1 MEKALGFVK
10 MASLWGDSD
19 RTILIPEPYDKRV
32 YDVHIDSYRHRAF
45 NYFTDIIFTNLMED
59 LDNIHA
65 SYHNLHSM
73 HEGM

>member
-1 MEKALGFVK
+1 MEKGYLVYLEAMANDGNQDVFEFPDKPVLGIY
-10 MASLWGDSD
+10 D
-19 RTILIPEPYDKRV
+19 RS
-32 YDVHIDSYRHRAF
+32 IDRYRHSYF